1 MERARDKL
9 EAVERALRAHRPLR
23 VSLDG
28 EPSRAAVAI
37 LLEPQRDDLHLLFIH
52 RAEHEHDPW
61 SGHMG
66 FPGGR
71 KDPEDPDV
79 LNTVLREVHEEIGI
93 DLKRAAR
100 LIGPIDELQGVA
112 RGRHLPLVI
121 SPFVFALE
129 EAVQPRPNHEVQSIL
144 WVPLSFLAE
153 PNNESIVEHF
163 IDGQPMRLPAYIYRD
178 RTIWGLTF
186 RMIRTFLEVLGRDEE
201 RSPPE

>member
-23 VSLDG
+23 VSLEG
-28 EPSRAAVAI
+28 EPSRAAVGI
-37 LLEPQRDDLHLLFIH
+37 LLEPRRDDLHLLFIH

-93 DLKRAAR
+93 DLRRAAR

-112 RGRHLPLVI
+112 RGRRLPLVI

-129 EAVQPRPNHEVQSIL
+129 EAVRPRPNHEVQSIL

-186 RMIRTFLEVLGRDEE
+186 RMIRSFLEVLGRDEE

>member
-9 EAVERALRAHRPLR
+9 GAVERALRAHRPLH
-23 VSLDG
+23 VSLDV

-37 LLEPQRDDLHLLFIH
+37 LLELRPDDLHLLFIH
-52 RAEHEHDPW
+52 RAEHENDPW

-71 KDPEDPDV
+71 KDPEDPDL
-79 LNTVLREVHEEIGI
+79 LNTVVREVHEEIGV
-93 DLKRAAR
+93 DLRRAAR

-112 RGRHLPLVI
+112 RGRQLPLVI

-129 EAVQPRPNHEVQSIL
+129 RPVEPRPNHEVQSVL

-153 PNNESIVEHF
+153 PNNESIIEHF

-201 RSPPE
+201 LSAS

>member
-9 EAVERALRAHRPLR
+9 GAVERALRAHRPLH
-23 VSLDG
+23 VSLDV

-37 LLEPQRDDLHLLFIH
+37 LLELRPDDLHLLFIH
-52 RAEHEHDPW
+52 RAEHENDPW

-71 KDPEDPDV
+71 KDPEDPDL
-79 LNTVLREVHEEIGI
+79 LNTVVREVHEEIGV
-93 DLKRAAR
+93 DLRRTAR

-112 RGRHLPLVI
+112 RGRQLPLVI

-129 EAVQPRPNHEVQSIL
+129 RPVEPRPNHEVQSVL

-153 PNNESIVEHF
+153 PNNESIIEHF

-201 RSPPE
+201 LSAS

>member
-9 EAVERALRAHRPLR
+9 GTVERALRAHRPLH
-23 VSLDG
+23 VSLAG

-37 LLEPQRDDLHLLFIH
+37 LLEPRPDDLHLLFIH
-52 RAEHEHDPW
+52 RAEHENDPW

-71 KDPEDPDV
+71 KDPEDPDL

-129 EAVQPRPNHEVQSIL
+129 RPVDPRPNHEVQSVL
-144 WVPLSFLAE
+144 WVPLSFLEE

-186 RMIRTFLEVLGRDEE
+186 RMIRSFLEVLGRDEE
-201 RSPPE
+201 LSAP

>member
-1 MERARDKL
+1 MERLRDKL
-9 EAVERALRAHRPLR
+9 GDVERALRAHRPLQ
-23 VSLDG
+23 VSLEG

-37 LLEPQRDDLHLLFIH
+37 LLEPRRDDLHLLFIH
-52 RAEHEHDPW
+52 RAEHENDPW

-71 KDPEDPDV
+71 KDPGDPDL
-79 LNTVLREVHEEIGI
+79 LNTVVREVHEEIGV
-93 DLKRAAR
+93 DLRRAAR

-112 RGRHLPLVI
+112 RGRHLRLVI

-129 EAVQPRPNHEVQSIL
+129 RPVEPRPNHEVQSVL

-163 IDGQPMRLPAYIYRD
+163 VDGQPMRLPAYIYRD

-186 RMIRTFLEVLGRDEE
+186 RMIRSFLEVLGRDEE
-201 RSPPE
+201 IRAS

>member
-1 MERARDKL
+1 MEPARDKL
-9 EAVERALRAHRPLR
+9 ESVERALRAHRPLR

-28 EPSRAAVAI
+28 EPSRAAVAM
-37 LLEPQRDDLHLLFIH
+37 LLEPRHDDLHLLFIH
-52 RAEHEHDPW
+52 RAEHEKDPW

-93 DLKRAAR
+93 DLKLQAR

-129 EAVQPRPNHEVQSIL
+129 EAVEPRPNHEVQSVL

-186 RMIRTFLEVLGRDEE
+186 RMIRSFLEVLGRDEE
-201 RSPPE
+201 PGSS

>member
-9 EAVERALRAHRPLR
+9 GAVERALRAHRPLH
-23 VSLDG
+23 VSLDV

-37 LLEPQRDDLHLLFIH
+37 LLELRPDDLHLLFIH
-52 RAEHEHDPW
+52 RAEHENDPW

-71 KDPEDPDV
+71 KDPEDPDL
-79 LNTVLREVHEEIGI
+79 LNTVVREVHEEIGV
-93 DLKRAAR
+93 DLRRTAR

-112 RGRHLPLVI
+112 RGRQLPLVI

-129 EAVQPRPNHEVQSIL
+129 RPVKPRPNHEVQSVL

-153 PNNESIVEHF
+153 PNNESIIEHF

-201 RSPPE
+201 LSAS